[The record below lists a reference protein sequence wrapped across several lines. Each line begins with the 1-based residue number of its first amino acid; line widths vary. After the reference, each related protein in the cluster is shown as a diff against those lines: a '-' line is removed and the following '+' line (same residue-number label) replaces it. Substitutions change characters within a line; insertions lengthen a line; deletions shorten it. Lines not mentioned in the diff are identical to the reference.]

1 MPTQVCCSSK
11 DLPVV
16 EEPATEDRP
25 GCLLQVFDPHHDSDD
40 DVEVTML
47 LLVAM
52 VLLMTMVLLMAMLMM
67 IRMIVLLFASPSPPA
82 LPSWR

>member
-1 MPTQVCCSSK
+1 MTMPGQVCCSSK

-25 GCLLQVFDPHHDSDD
+25 GCLLQVFDPHHDGDD
-40 DVEVTML
+40 DVK
-47 LLVAM
+47 AM
-52 VLLMTMVLLMAMLMM
+52 VLLMTMVLLMEMLMM